1 MVNARK
7 FGEERLLELGDQERL
22 HEEGEVTRSNLRKG
36 EHIPEEDKVNEG
48 QILGHVG
55 TVTTDLGV

>member
-7 FGEERLLELGDQERL
+7 FGEERLFELGDQERL
-22 HEEGEVTRSNLRKG
+22 HEEGEVIRSNLRKG
-36 EHIPEEDKVNEG
+36 KHIPEEDKVNEG

-55 TVTTDLGV
+55 TVTTELGV